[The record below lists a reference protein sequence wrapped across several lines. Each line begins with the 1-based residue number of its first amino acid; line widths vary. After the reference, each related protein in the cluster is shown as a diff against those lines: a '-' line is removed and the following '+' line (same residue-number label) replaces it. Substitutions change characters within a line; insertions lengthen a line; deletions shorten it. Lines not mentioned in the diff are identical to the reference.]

1 MWSVELESWCSSV
14 SETKWLNYR
23 PTRVRAPAA
32 STCTAYPEDQLTVT
46 ALWFRLLFSPFL
58 ITGSGD
64 MDGLPK
70 VRPTVYLF
78 VCLKNGCSDILFSR
92 YTVIWI
98 FFVVV
103 VCIFLSMVLNYS
115 EQGLLK
121 NFISSLHQL
130 LCLRG
135 DFYQSI
141 CSNKQKKKVIFS
153 MFRDNLLLL
162 QLFVCKSE
170 RVLTL
175 SYIYVAEFSQQHGRH
190 EQSSRHS
197 AGWRRDGRQLFK
209 PIPKWKCEYRKRKHT
224 S

>member
-1 MWSVELESWCSSV
+1 M
-14 SETKWLNYR
+14 
-23 PTRVRAPAA
+23 RAPAA

-141 CSNKQKKKVIFS
+141 CSNKKKKKWYFLCSGIIFYCCNSLSVRANVFLLFLTS
-153 MFRDNLLLL
+153 MLQNSPNNMAGMNNPPGTPRDDGEMAGNFLNPF
-162 QLFVCKSE
+162 QSE
-170 RVLTL
+170 SVSTERENIRLKLRTNNKYFWKRCLTVKRVT
-175 SYIYVAEFSQQHGRH
+175 R
-190 EQSSRHS
+190 
-197 AGWRRDGRQLFK
+197 
-209 PIPKWKCEYRKRKHT
+209 
-224 S
+224 